1 MNSKLNF
8 LLDKIEEFDSNTAFK
23 TDKRVLH
30 SYINNLYEPL
40 FELLPHPKLI
50 IEIGIFRGVSI
61 ALWKSFY
68 PEATVIGVDKMLNK
82 HLCPV
87 FLDML
92 HNNRIEVIIEDGY
105 TDSFEQKLP
114 NGIDI
119 LIDDGPHTLGSQIFF
134 LRYRSKLSMKGVI
147 IIEDI
152 SGGFKSISRIIKTL
166 NSDEVNNSVCIPLM
180 FKSGRRD
187 DLCFVYSRNTEVIK
201 FFRSQ
206 LSILQRIALKSSF
219 MFQILLPI
227 VFIVNIRKTI
237 GRKFEYWSAKIKIL
251 A

>member
-87 FLDML
+87 F
-92 HNNRIEVIIEDGY
+92 
-105 TDSFEQKLP
+105 F
-114 NGIDI
+114 
-119 LIDDGPHTLGSQIFF
+119 
-134 LRYRSKLSMKGVI
+134 RYA
-147 IIEDI
+147 
-152 SGGFKSISRIIKTL
+152 
-166 NSDEVNNSVCIPLM
+166 P
-180 FKSGRRD
+180 
-187 DLCFVYSRNTEVIK
+187 
-201 FFRSQ
+201 Q
-206 LSILQRIALKSSF
+206 
-219 MFQILLPI
+219 
-227 VFIVNIRKTI
+227 
-237 GRKFEYWSAKIKIL
+237 
-251 A
+251 